1 MSSQEFDPQDFISS
15 LVRRSLV
22 AAEQAR
28 AQQSA
33 LASAEGVGREGI
45 VEVMVDPAGGLTGI
59 RFHDEASDQSLTSL
73 TAWFSQ
79 AYRSALDAANRATA
93 AAVVDPALR
102 REVLDSAP
110 AEIAADR
117 VGEEI
122 EEYGPRLR
130 DVPEHPGIEDLPPDP
145 EFDELLSVLDH
156 DDPMA
161 ALGQLKAE
169 GRFPA
174 TDFTR
179 PDVDAAIRAELLA
192 TEARL
197 EEAGP
202 EIAAA
207 SATAE
212 NDAARATVGPWGRIH
227 RFEFRADALSRT
239 NEELSALVRACVDQ
253 AQEEAAG
260 RAAELALAAG
270 IDPTLD
276 PTLNAITRKAAR

>member
-1 MSSQEFDPQDFISS
+1 
-15 LVRRSLV
+15 
-22 AAEQAR
+22 
-28 AQQSA
+28 
-33 LASAEGVGREGI
+33 
-45 VEVMVDPAGGLTGI
+45 MVLTG
-59 RFHDEASDQSLTSL
+59 LPVGT
-73 TAWFSQ
+73 
-79 AYRSALDAANRATA
+79 ANRATA

-110 AEIAADR
+110 AEIAADC

-192 TEARL
+192 TEATL

-212 NDAARATVGPWGRIH
+212 NDAARATVGPYPPIRVPRGC
-227 RFEFRADALSRT
+227 T
-239 NEELSALVRACVDQ
+239 Q
-253 AQEEAAG
+253 
-260 RAAELALAAG
+260 
-270 IDPTLD
+270 
-276 PTLNAITRKAAR
+276 